1 MKGIFRAPSSEISRK
16 FRSCDE
22 DPTTNHLEEA
32 WENKLQI
39 VNRSFWKPSAAGS
52 CLHRL
57 RREST
62 SGTHDTIE

>member
-1 MKGIFRAPSSEISRK
+1 KS
-16 FRSCDE
+16 
-22 DPTTNHLEEA
+22 
-32 WENKLQI
+32 
-39 VNRSFWKPSAAGS
+39 SAAGS